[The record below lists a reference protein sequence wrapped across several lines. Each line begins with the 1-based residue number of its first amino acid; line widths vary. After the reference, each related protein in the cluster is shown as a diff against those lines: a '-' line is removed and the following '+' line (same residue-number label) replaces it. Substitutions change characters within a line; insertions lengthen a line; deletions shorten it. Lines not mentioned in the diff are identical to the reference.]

1 MGKAHDKIARGADDE
16 RHSSLDPICQKC
28 GWNLTQDARNRKYF
42 CPNFRCENY
51 MATVEAK
58 VLILES
64 KNVPIGDLKVD
75 GQNPNRMSAKQ
86 HKALAESIK
95 RWGFVVPVITNKD
108 LLIADGEQRYTV
120 AKSLGMKEIPTIILP
135 VDDVDRRLIRQVMNK
150 LRGEHDLVADAMEFE
165 RIIHAGK
172 EDDLKQLLV
181 LSEEKLQRYLAK
193 ARNEADGEGRP
204 PNDTFEVIVQCTS
217 EEETKETLEKLVKE
231 GYKCRVLI
239 F

>member
-1 MGKAHDKIARGADDE
+1 MTDTEI
-16 RHSSLDPICQKC
+16 
-28 GWNLTQDARNRKYF
+28 
-42 CPNFRCENY
+42 
-51 MATVEAK
+51 
-58 VLILES
+58 
-64 KNVPIGDLKVD
+64 NVPSVEIIPIASLTTDSN
-75 GQNPNRMSAKQ
+75 NPNRMSDKQ

-95 RWGFVVPVITNKD
+95 RWGFLVPVITNKD

-135 VDDVDRRLIRQVMNK
+135 VDDVNRRLIRQVMNK

-193 ARNEADGEGRP
+193 ARNEADGDGHP

>member
-1 MGKAHDKIARGADDE
+1 MPEVTISE
-16 RHSSLDPICQKC
+16 
-28 GWNLTQDARNRKYF
+28 T
-42 CPNFRCENY
+42 
-51 MATVEAK
+51 
-58 VLILES
+58 
-64 KNVPIGDLKVD
+64 KNIPIGDLKVD
-75 GQNPNRMSAKQ
+75 GQNPNRMSDKQ

-95 RWGFVVPVITNKD
+95 RWGFLVPVITNKD

-135 VDDVDRRLIRQVMNK
+135 VDDVNRRLIRQVMNK

-172 EDDLKQLLV
+172 EDDLKALLV
-181 LSEEKLQRYLAK
+181 LSEEKLQSLLRK
-193 ARNEADGEGRP
+193 ARDEVDESTP
-204 PNDTFEVIVQCTS
+204 PMDTFEVIVQCNS
-217 EEETKETLEKLVKE
+217 EDEVKETLEKLVKE